1 MREIGTWRGTKPTK
15 TEGGLG
21 EEGEIGVGNVLATR
35 TISHPEIGDKKNGLS
50 GRRQESDCDWV
61 RAESDCLFFA
71 RPEKD
76 PGPGA
81 AAIGMLARVRTMKGK
96 NRVVYERER
105 EGWDWGRGFPQAI
118 T

>member
-50 GRRQESDCDWV
+50 GRRDDKTTGHAMPSPTACFLPV
-61 RAESDCLFFA
+61 RK
-71 RPEKD
+71 RTR
-76 PGPGA
+76 GA
-81 AAIGMLARVRTMKGK
+81 AAPIGMLARARTMNGSGRIVCKG
-96 NRVVYERER
+96 NVGVRE
-105 EGWDWGRGFPQAI
+105 ASLCSKSSSS
-118 T
+118 

>member
-1 MREIGTWRGTKPTK
+1 MEK
-15 TEGGLG
+15 EGRKGG
-21 EEGEIGVGNVLATR
+21 WVGNILATSYALAR

-61 RAESDCLFFA
+61 HAESDCLFFA

-81 AAIGMLARVRTMKGK
+81 APIGMLARVRTMKGK

-105 EGWDWGRGFPQAI
+105 EGWDWGSGFPQAI